1 MKKNTKTIFLFL
13 MISIFDFSLLASQD
27 HKDLKNVYSV
37 SGETLQELI
46 PSESSRAKLEI
57 ARMNYLKNPSDPD
70 AMIWL
75 GRRIAYTGD
84 YHGAIDV
91 FSQGI
96 RKFPEDARFYRHRG
110 HRYISIRQFDNA
122 ISDLEFASQLMKSQ
136 PNQIEPDGLPSKKQL
151 PSQTTSGK

>member
-1 MKKNTKTIFLFL
+1 MKKYKKIIFLFSL
-13 MISIFDFSLLASQD
+13 FSIFDFSLFASQD
-27 HKDLKNVYSV
+27 NKDLKNIYSV
-37 SGETLQELI
+37 SGETLQPLI

-57 ARMNYLKNPSDPD
+57 ARMNYLKNPTDPD

-110 HRYISIRQFDNA
+110 HRYISVRQFDNA
-122 ISDLEFASQLMKSQ
+122 ISCLLYTSPS
-136 PNQIEPDGLPSKKQL
+136 PRDGLLSRMPS
-151 PSQTTSGK
+151 SA